1 MSWIIATDKLLDGVS
16 ICNSLDTSS
25 FEKLVDYAYLNAFGS
40 ESEKSQKPELQNTDS
55 LIMGKQ
61 LNLAIKTITYVLRRL
76 MLFIASPE
84 TILDDLTQ
92 KLQMNNDKAEI
103 LINSFWMVQTKSVV
117 DSLNTDKELVD
128 VQWNLK
134 VDLSSSTQ
142 QKSRVPVGILRLKTG
157 VSSKNVNLEM
167 GTEDLINLFRTLE
180 NVQDELDLLNKTK

>member
-25 FEKLVDYAYLNAFGS
+25 FEKLVNYAYLNAFGS

-142 QKSRVPVGILRLKTG
+142 QKSRVPVA
-157 VSSKNVNLEM
+157 KNWCF
-167 GTEDLINLFRTLE
+167 I
-180 NVQDELDLLNKTK
+180 

>member
-1 MSWIIATDKLLDGVS
+1 M
-16 ICNSLDTSS
+16 
-25 FEKLVDYAYLNAFGS
+25 NAFGS